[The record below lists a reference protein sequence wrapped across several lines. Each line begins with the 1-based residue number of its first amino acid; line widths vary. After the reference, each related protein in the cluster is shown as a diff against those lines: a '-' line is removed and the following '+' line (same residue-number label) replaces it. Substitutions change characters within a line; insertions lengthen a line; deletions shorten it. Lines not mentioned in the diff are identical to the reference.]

1 MCIEILHGQKFYMVT
16 HICTTLSYMMHTC
29 LTAHMS
35 GHSIDSYVYKYMYI
49 YVYIYILIHTH
60 HLNTL
65 EKCVL
70 VLEMQYDS
78 KKHI

>member
-1 MCIEILHGQKFYMVT
+1 
-16 HICTTLSYMMHTC
+16 
-29 LTAHMS
+29 MS

-49 YVYIYILIHTH
+49 YIYIYIFIHTH

-78 KKHI
+78 KNISDLYPPTMCDWKRVAMESLNDQVLCEGNQALS